1 MIDTPALR
9 QAILHVES
17 TPANILC
24 EDCRVAA
31 PSHDLQPNSRLQT
44 ESPFV
49 QYGSARFA
57 RCSIFEEIP
66 AINTKDDAMPLM
78 TTKPMFDLAYD
89 GGFAVGAFN
98 VNNMEITQSIVDAC
112 AAEKSPLILQIS
124 KGARKYAKMN
134 YLRHIILAAVEEYP
148 ELPIAIH
155 LDHGDTVDLVDTCIK
170 DGFTSVM
177 IDGSHHPYEENIH
190 VTAEA
195 VKHAHA
201 TGVVVEA
208 ELGMLGGIEEDVVGL
223 DAEEYEKNVEKFLTD
238 PEQAKDFYKQTGI
251 DSLAVAIGTSH
262 GAFKFKH
269 EAKLAFNRI
278 EQIMK
283 TCPGLPLV
291 MHGSSSVPQEFID
304 LVNKYGGKMPNAKGV
319 PEDQIS
325 MAVQKYGVCKV
336 NIDTD
341 LRLAMTAKIRE
352 VFVTKPAEF
361 DPRNYLG
368 PAREAITQ
376 MVQRKLHVLNS
387 AGKAPE
393 IIKHWE
399 KLGKPEPKFYTK
411 GKVA

>member
-1 MIDTPALR
+1 
-9 QAILHVES
+9 
-17 TPANILC
+17 
-24 EDCRVAA
+24 
-31 PSHDLQPNSRLQT
+31 
-44 ESPFV
+44 
-49 QYGSARFA
+49 
-57 RCSIFEEIP
+57 
-66 AINTKDDAMPLM
+66 
-78 TTKPMFDLAYD
+78 
-89 GGFAVGAFN
+89 
-98 VNNMEITQSIVDAC
+98 MEITQAIVEAC

-124 KGARKYAKMN
+124 KGARKYAIMR
-134 YLRHIILAAVEEYP
+134 YLRHMIDAAVEEHP

-155 LDHGDTVDLVDTCIK
+155 LDHGDTVDLVKTCIN

-177 IDGSHHPYEENIH
+177 IDGSHHPYEENVR

-195 VKHAHA
+195 VKVAHA
-201 TGVVVEA
+201 AGVVVEA

-223 DAEEYEKNVEKFLTD
+223 SAEEYEKNIEKFLTD
-238 PEQAKDFYKQTGI
+238 PQQAVDFSKRTGI

-262 GAFKFKH
+262 GAYKFKH

-319 PEDQIS
+319 PEDQIA
-325 MAVQKYGVCKV
+325 MAVGKYGVCKV

-352 VFVTKPAEF
+352 VFATKPAEF

-368 PAREAITQ
+368 PAREAIIG
-376 MVQRKLHVLNS
+376 MVRRKLHVLNS
-387 AGKAPE
+387 AGKAE
-393 IIKHWE
+393 AVMKHWE
-399 KLGKPEPKFYTK
+399 KLGRPLPSFYTR
-411 GKVA
+411 GKAA